1 METLLTNEP
10 KKKGINKIFIV
21 GIVVGLIA
29 VAIGIWLLTFKPPMD
44 QQVAKI
50 LDGAYKEGSSEY
62 QDLNKDIVISRDEKN
77 TVESPTGLGTI
88 SVFIRG
94 NVHNKGDKTIDILEV
109 NVAMV
114 TQFRQVLKEKKILV
128 VPVQQAVLGPGETI
142 PITLTLDGFSHDDD
156 RADIRWKV
164 TAIRAKN

>member
-1 METLLTNEP
+1 METFLTPEV
-10 KKKGINKIFIV
+10 KKKGINKIFII

-29 VAIGIWLLTFKPPMD
+29 VAVGIWLLTFKPPMD

-50 LDGAYKEGSSEY
+50 LEGAYKEGSPEY

-94 NVHNKGDKTIDILEV
+94 NVHNKGGKTIDILEV

-114 TQFRQVLKEKKILV
+114 TQFKQVLKEKKILV

-142 PITLTLDGFSHDDD
+142 PITLTLDGFNRDDD

-164 TAIRAKN
+164 TAIHAKN